1 MLSGPHRWDLGD
13 LENRAESVRGLIESI
28 ETIVYR
34 LLYGLLLG
42 VREGKPSVEE

>member
-28 ETIVYR
+28 ETIVHR

-42 VREGKPSVEE
+42 FREGLGRG